1 MFAYIIH
8 CYCGYCPYGGIRKM
22 VPKFEIEYHLYE
34 LRMKAGLSDRGLSE
48 LSGIS
53 KTQINQIEDG
63 KANPTLH
70 TICIL
75 SLALGVTPADL
86 FSIRIT
92 P

>member
-1 MFAYIIH
+1 
-8 CYCGYCPYGGIRKM
+8 M
-22 VPKFEIEYHLYE
+22 VPQFTIEYYLYE
-34 LRMKAGLSDRGLSE
+34 FRTKAGLTDRGLSE
-48 LSGIS
+48 LAGIS

-63 KANPTLH
+63 KANPTLR

-75 SLALGVTPADL
+75 SLALDVKPADL

>member
-1 MFAYIIH
+1 
-8 CYCGYCPYGGIRKM
+8 M

-34 LRMKAGLSDRGLSE
+34 LRMKAGLTDRGLSE

>member
-1 MFAYIIH
+1 
-8 CYCGYCPYGGIRKM
+8 M
-22 VPKFEIEYHLYE
+22 VPQFTIEYRLYE
-34 LRMKAGLSDRGLSE
+34 FRAKAGLTDRGLAE

-63 KANPTLH
+63 KANPTLR

-75 SLALGVTPADL
+75 SLALDVSPADL
-86 FSIRIT
+86 FSIRLS

>member
-1 MFAYIIH
+1 
-8 CYCGYCPYGGIRKM
+8 M
-22 VPKFEIEYHLYE
+22 VPRFTLEYHLFE
-34 LRMKAGLSDRGLSE
+34 FRDKAGLTDRKLAE

-63 KANPTLH
+63 KANPTLR

-75 SLALGVTPADL
+75 SLALNVQPADL
-86 FSIRIT
+86 FSIRIS

>member
-1 MFAYIIH
+1 
-8 CYCGYCPYGGIRKM
+8 M
-22 VPKFEIEYHLYE
+22 VPKFEIIYYLYE
-34 LRMKAGLSDRGLSE
+34 FRIRFGLTDRDLAE

-63 KANPTLH
+63 KANPTLR
-70 TICIL
+70 TICAL

-86 FSIRIT
+86 FSIRTT

>member
-1 MFAYIIH
+1 
-8 CYCGYCPYGGIRKM
+8 M

-34 LRMKAGLSDRGLSE
+34 LRMKAGLTDRGLSE

-75 SLALGVTPADL
+75 SLALGVTPANL
-86 FSIRIT
+86 FSIHVT

>member
-1 MFAYIIH
+1 
-8 CYCGYCPYGGIRKM
+8 M
-22 VPKFEIEYHLYE
+22 VPQFTIEYHLYE
-34 LRMKAGLSDRGLSE
+34 FRDQAGLTDRGLAE

-63 KANPTLH
+63 KANPTLR

-75 SLALGVTPADL
+75 SLALDVTPADL
-86 FSIRIT
+86 FSILIT

>member
-1 MFAYIIH
+1 
-8 CYCGYCPYGGIRKM
+8 M
-22 VPKFEIEYHLYE
+22 VPQFEIEYHLYQFRTE
-34 LRMKAGLSDRGLSE
+34 AGLTDRGLAE

-63 KANPTLH
+63 KANPTLR

-75 SLALGVTPADL
+75 SLALNVSPADL
-86 FSIRIT
+86 FSIHVS

>member
-1 MFAYIIH
+1 MI
-8 CYCGYCPYGGIRKM
+8 
-22 VPKFEIEYHLYE
+22 PKFEIEYHLFE
-34 LRMKAGLSDRGLSE
+34 IRDRAGHTDRSLAE

-63 KANPTLH
+63 RANPTLR

>member
-1 MFAYIIH
+1 MI
-8 CYCGYCPYGGIRKM
+8 PN
-22 VPKFEIEYHLYE
+22 FEIQYHLYKF
-34 LRMKAGLSDRGLSE
+34 RSKAGLSDRDLAE
-48 LSGIS
+48 LSGVS

-63 KANPTLH
+63 KANPTLR

-75 SLALGVTPADL
+75 SLALDVAPADL

>member
-1 MFAYIIH
+1 
-8 CYCGYCPYGGIRKM
+8 M
-22 VPKFEIEYHLYE
+22 VPQFTIEYHLYE
-34 LRMKAGLSDRGLSE
+34 FRDQAGLTDRGLAE

-63 KANPTLH
+63 KANPTLR

-75 SLALGVTPADL
+75 SLALGVSPADL
-86 FSIRIT
+86 FSIRIS

>member
-1 MFAYIIH
+1 
-8 CYCGYCPYGGIRKM
+8 M
-22 VPKFEIEYHLYE
+22 VPRFTIEYHLFDF
-34 LRMKAGLSDRGLSE
+34 RDKAGLTDRELAE

-63 KANPTLH
+63 KANPTLR

-75 SLALGVTPADL
+75 SLALDVQPADL
-86 FSIRIT
+86 FSIRIS

>member
-1 MFAYIIH
+1 
-8 CYCGYCPYGGIRKM
+8 M
-22 VPKFEIEYHLYE
+22 VSQFTIEYHLYKF
-34 LRMKAGLSDRGLSE
+34 RDQAGLTDRGLAE

-63 KANPTLH
+63 KANPTLR

-75 SLALGVTPADL
+75 SLALGVSPADL
-86 FSIRIT
+86 FSIRIS

>member
-1 MFAYIIH
+1 
-8 CYCGYCPYGGIRKM
+8 M
-22 VPKFEIEYHLYE
+22 VPRFTIEYHLFE
-34 LRMKAGLSDRGLSE
+34 LRTRAGLTDRGLAD

-63 KANPTLH
+63 KANPTLR

-75 SLALGVTPADL
+75 SLALNVQPADL
-86 FSIRIT
+86 FSIRIS